1 MSDMPLSRAQ
11 RRLMLRPVM
20 QTHKEVISHKEM
32 VSGRVNVQIVTQSR
46 QLALQS
52 VPWASDR
59 LETYSC
65 WLFVADNGDDYG
77 SKRITG
83 TRVYKAIRRAAT
95 LNVVRYLTPNIT
107 VSKRNL
113 CLRGCRFEFILQGC

>member
-1 MSDMPLSRAQ
+1 VSDMPLSRAQ

-32 VSGRVNVQIVTQSR
+32 VSGRVNVQILTQSR

-77 SKRITG
+77 SKKKYWNKGVQSDPKGGHIKCSPLLDTKYNSR
-83 TRVYKAIRRAAT
+83 
-95 LNVVRYLTPNIT
+95 
-107 VSKRNL
+107 
-113 CLRGCRFEFILQGC
+113 